1 MPPCLLRMPKRWHRV
16 PIAAHR
22 AAPACPALPQCRFQR
37 VWRLSPSAASVLDP
51 FPVRNGC
58 KRRVSGRP
66 PPPRPEGPAPPLLR
80 RLPPAAPASPPACAG
95 IPPPRRPFS
104 PDSVSAAVP
113 KQPSNALCEAD
124 GPLAAGSV
132 RGVRHHRLQGAEGL
146 FNVFCFQKQGIYI
159 LRP

>member
-1 MPPCLLRMPKRWHRV
+1 MTQGAR
-16 PIAAHR
+16 
-22 AAPACPALPQCRFQR
+22 Q
-37 VWRLSPSAASVLDP
+37 ASVVSVGC
-51 FPVRNGC
+51 VRGRG
-58 KRRVSGRP
+58 RRH
-66 PPPRPEGPAPPLLR
+66 
-80 RLPPAAPASPPACAG
+80 SPP
-95 IPPPRRPFS
+95 PFS